1 MSKHLVRITET
12 TITVV
17 MVDAKDNEE
26 AKALAQD
33 YHGEYGLDSA
43 RNPYYESQYEDIT
56 SQWGDKADEGLVD
69 IVIDDETKAELERL
83 NGRA

>member
-12 TITVV
+12 TVTVV
-17 MVDAKDNEE
+17 MIDAKDSEE

-69 IVIDDETKAELERL
+69 IVIDDETKAELNRL
-83 NGRA
+83 NGRI